1 MASQQSTVDF
11 ILEQAT
17 AAAPSAR
24 RMFGEYAIRCQGR
37 TVALVCDDRLYL
49 KPTPA
54 GRGLLASVVEAHPF
68 PGAKPWLLV
77 EGDLWDDGESLAAL
91 FRATAAS
98 LPAPAPRK
106 PRRKRPGP
114 P

>member
-1 MASQQSTVDF
+1 VDF
-11 ILEQAT
+11 ILEQAA

-24 RMFGEYAIRCQGR
+24 RMFGEVAVYCEGR

-54 GRGLLASVVEAHPF
+54 GREKLTSVVEAHPF

-77 EGDLWDDGESLAAL
+77 EGDLWDDGDALAAL
-91 FRATAAS
+91 FRATAAALPPPAS
-98 LPAPAPRK
+98 KTQRRRRVPAP
-106 PRRKRPGP
+106 
-114 P
+114 